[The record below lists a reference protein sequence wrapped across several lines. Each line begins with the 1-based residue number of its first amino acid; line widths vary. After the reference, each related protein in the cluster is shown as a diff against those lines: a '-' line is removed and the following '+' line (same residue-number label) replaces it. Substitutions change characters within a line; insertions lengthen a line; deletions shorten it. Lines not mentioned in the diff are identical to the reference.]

1 MNTTLADTAP
11 DRPRSDATPA
21 AKRPG
26 EILVTLVR
34 REFWEHRALW
44 LAPLVLAGL
53 LALVATIGRVHIDLD
68 DATRLGGQP
77 QQVALATIIQWVLAM
92 PLYVLIAF
100 VGSYYLLDCLYAER
114 KDRSILFWKSL

>member
-11 DRPRSDATPA
+11 DSPRSDAAPA

-26 EILVTLVR
+26 EVLLTLVR
-34 REFWEHRALW
+34 RELWEHRALW

-68 DATRLGGQP
+68 DTTRLAG
-77 QQVALATIIQWVLAM
+77 
-92 PLYVLIAF
+92 
-100 VGSYYLLDCLYAER
+100 
-114 KDRSILFWKSL
+114 DRRWSFAHASRSCRRPWSARPHCR